1 MPPAAGKG
9 VTPFPDP
16 SRMVPPQFGR
26 GPASGELYCI
36 PFKGSGGMI
45 SPPLPILTPP
55 LPSKKARL
63 LSEAGLLSH
72 RVRCAGYSV
81 GGTMDRLALSTSS
94 RTLMAIFHST
104 VSTRPPMAKTMS
116 ETMSSGTVGK

>member
-1 MPPAAGKG
+1 M
-9 VTPFPDP
+9 
-16 SRMVPPQFGR
+16 
-26 GPASGELYCI
+26 
-36 PFKGSGGMI
+36 
-45 SPPLPILTPP
+45 
-55 LPSKKARL
+55 
-63 LSEAGLLSH
+63 SH
-72 RVRCAGYSV
+72 RVRYAGYSV